1 MSDLKDQHPRY
12 KSPIWQFHAEGIDKH
27 AHEIKSRHL
36 TGDDKKAHEY
46 AIDLH
51 NDALDHLKLS
61 GDPEGEGK
69 RYKEMLRQCQAAD
82 KKAFSKVRN
91 ESEDNMN
98 QNQDEL
104 VEGKD
109 PRKQAT
115 QSMKSAQDF
124 LKAYRDRKKNPEGM
138 KAATLTKESVD
149 ALFEGAELSEEFKEK
164 MTTIFESAVK
174 LEVDEIAEGLADHFE
189 QTLEEQTVEITEAI
203 AEKVE
208 SYLNIM
214 VEQWV
219 EDNQVAVESGL
230 KLEIF
235 ESFVNGMKTL
245 FKESYIEI
253 PEEKADVLEGLEIK
267 VDSLQE
273 QLNASMDARV
283 NLQKQIEDLKKTAII
298 KEATQGLTDLDAEK
312 LKGLA
317 EDMVFESKEKF
328 CTKLNTIKESF
339 FANAP
344 SKDEVTA
351 VVTDAPVVI
360 EGSINTIQ
368 ENTEVLSEDV
378 QSFVK
383 ALNTIKF

>member
-1 MSDLKDQHPRY
+1 MSDL
-12 KSPIWQFHAEGIDKH
+12 E
-27 AHEIKSRHL
+27 
-36 TGDDKKAHEY
+36 
-46 AIDLH
+46 
-51 NDALDHLKLS
+51 
-61 GDPEGEGK
+61 
-69 RYKEMLRQCQAAD
+69 
-82 KKAFSKVRN
+82 
-91 ESEDNMN
+91 
-98 QNQDEL
+98 NQDEL

-109 PRKQAT
+109 PRKEVT
-115 QSMKSAQDF
+115 KSMKSAQDF

-138 KAATLTKESVD
+138 KSATLTKESVE
-149 ALFEGAELSEEFKEK
+149 ALFEGAEVSDEFKEK
-164 MTTIFESAVK
+164 VTTIFEAAVK
-174 LEVDEIAEGLADHFE
+174 LEVDEIAEELAAHFE
-189 QTLEEQTVEITEAI
+189 QTIDEQTEQITEAI

-214 VEQWV
+214 VEQWI

-253 PEEKADVLEGLEIK
+253 PEEKADVLEGLETK

-298 KEATQGLTDLDAEK
+298 KEAVQGLTDLDAEK

-317 EDMVFESKEKF
+317 EDMVFESEEKF

-360 EGSINTIQ
+360 EESINTNQ